1 MAHEM
6 VHAYFFSLFDD
17 KVNSGI
23 PTALDDFDLLYQKY
37 VKKNYSG
44 TDDAQHAQ
52 IWKSFIN
59 IMASSLQE
67 YHTGVPN
74 DTPSQFYQ
82 DIILGTLMKTNTF
95 KTKYPEGSIEFNRI
109 KNNYITE
116 KNNSSNDPSYSPKG
130 KPCK

>member
-1 MAHEM
+1 MCCE
-6 VHAYFFSLFDD
+6 VGDTCAYD
-17 KVNSGI
+17 NYNC
-23 PTALDDFDLLYQKY
+23 LYEKY
-37 VKKNYSG
+37 VTKNFTG
-44 TDDAQHAQ
+44 DTDAQHTQ